1 MMVVN
6 EFNTIFEKYKPVMR
20 RIAVRFS
27 RVNGVPIE
35 EILSQLHEELWIAS
49 TKFDETKGA
58 CFDTWANLKLRDRAK
73 RVISR
78 KEGTHYS
85 KTSCFS
91 SYSLT
96 NEDDEDAPMFE
107 VADVSTVEIV
117 VLERYAKKKADQRQL
132 IDFLVHSGV
141 PDAATIALVEA
152 YLSAPPSASDTAIAK
167 SIGIHHETVKRKL
180 RKLARRYDANR
191 FGDLDEYLAV

>member
-1 MMVVN
+1 MRVN
-6 EFNTIFEKYKPVMR
+6 EFNTVFEKYKPVIR

-27 RVNGVPIE
+27 RVNGVPME
-35 EILSQLHEELWIAS
+35 EILSQLHEELWLAS
-49 TKFDETKGA
+49 MKFDETKGA

-73 RVISR
+73 RIISR

-91 SYSLT
+91 SYGSN
-96 NEDDEDAPMFE
+96 NEDDEDTPMFE
-107 VADVSTVEIV
+107 VADVNTVEVV

-132 IDFLVHSGV
+132 IDFLLQSGV
-141 PDAATIALVEA
+141 PDATTTVIVEA
-152 YLSAPPSASDTAIAK
+152 ILLAPASASDTAIAK

-191 FGDLDEYLAV
+191 FGDINEYLAV